1 MDIGLE
7 LEEVQVSPGSIDC
20 IMNSATL
27 FAAFWTGKLA
37 AGLEI
42 YVNIKLLYF
51 GVEIN

>member
-1 MDIGLE
+1 
-7 LEEVQVSPGSIDC
+7 
-20 IMNSATL
+20 MNSATL

-37 AGLEI
+37 ARLEI